1 MPSYCIGGIM
11 DQFKLIT
18 LALLAT
24 FFWGLSDTC
33 FKRSTKPDDKYSHFR
48 ILFVIGLFMGLQAIF
63 ELYKL
68 YQAGNTFSL
77 KTIWIYIPI
86 SFLYIL
92 SMGVDFYGYR
102 YLRISVGSPIA
113 STSGAMAGI
122 LSWLVLKN
130 EMTPLKFFAIML
142 IFFGLIAMAY
152 LEHQDQKEGKLGK
165 NEIVKLGATALIF
178 PITYALV
185 DAVATFLDEH
195 YMTSLMTAEE
205 ALISFEL
212 TFFIVGIISIIYIKL
227 FKKDREKIINVPL
240 TLGGLTET
248 AGQFFYV
255 YALSGDG
262 VVTAPIMSL
271 DGVFASIL
279 GVMLLKEKLNKKQYL
294 TIFIIGVGVFLLG
307 FFE

>member
-1 MPSYCIGGIM
+1 ME
-11 DQFKLIT
+11 QFKLTT

-24 FFWGLSDTC
+24 FFWGLSDTA
-33 FKRSTKPDDKYSHFR
+33 FKKSTKPEDKYSHFR
-48 ILFVIGLFMGLQAIF
+48 IIFIIGLFMGLQAVY

-68 YQAGNTFSL
+68 YKGGGTYSL
-77 KTIWIYIPI
+77 NTIWIYIPI

-92 SMGVDFYGYR
+92 SMAVDFYGYR

-130 EMTPLKFFAIML
+130 EMTPVKFVAIMM
-142 IFFGLIAMAY
+142 IFFGLIVMAY
-152 LEHQDQKEGKLGK
+152 LENKDQQEGKLGK
-165 NEIVKLGATALIF
+165 NEIAKLGATALIF
-178 PITYALV
+178 PITYAIV

-195 YMTSLMTAEE
+195 YMTSLMTPEE

-212 TFFIVGIISIIYIKL
+212 TFFLVGVLAIAYIKL
-227 FKKDREKIINVPL
+227 IKKDKEAVINAPL
-240 TLGGLTET
+240 TLGGIAET

-279 GVMLLKEKLNKKQYL
+279 GVLLLKENLNKKQYL
-294 TIFIIGVGVFLLG
+294 TIAVIGLGVFLLG

>member
-1 MPSYCIGGIM
+1 MEQLRLTS
-11 DQFKLIT
+11 

-24 FFWGLSDTC
+24 LFWGLSDTF
-33 FKRSTKPDDKYSHFR
+33 FKKSTDANDRYSHFR
-48 ILFVIGLFMGLQAIF
+48 ILFVIGLFMGLQACY
-63 ELYKL
+63 ELFKL
-68 YQAGNTFSL
+68 YQSGLTYSL
-77 KTIWIYIPI
+77 RTIWIYIPI

-130 EMTPLKFFAIML
+130 EMTPVKFIAIMM
-142 IFFGLIAMAY
+142 IFFGLISMAY
-152 LEHQDQKEGKLGK
+152 YEHKDQKEGKLGK

-178 PITYALV
+178 PISYAIV
-185 DAVATFLDEH
+185 DAFATFLDEH
-195 YMTSLMTAEE
+195 YMTSIMSPEE

-212 TFFIVGIISIIYIKL
+212 TFFLVGIIAIAYIK
-227 FKKDREKIINVPL
+227 FVKKDKEKVINLPL
-240 TLGGLTET
+240 TLGGLAET

-255 YALSGDG
+255 YALSGNG

-279 GVMLLKEKLNKKQYL
+279 GVALLKERLRKEQYF
-294 TIFIIGVGVFLLG
+294 TVFVIGLGVFLLG
-307 FFE
+307 FYE

>member
-1 MPSYCIGGIM
+1 M
-11 DQFKLIT
+11 DQFKLTT

-24 FFWGLSDTC
+24 FFWGLSDTW
-33 FKRSTKPDDKYSHFR
+33 FKKATKPDDKFSHFR
-48 ILFVIGLFMGLQAIF
+48 ILFVIGLFMGLQAAF

-68 YQAGNTFSL
+68 YQAGGSFSL
-77 KTIWIYIPI
+77 RNVWIYIPI

-130 EMTPLKFFAIML
+130 EMTYLKFFAIML
-142 IFFGLIAMAY
+142 IFFGLIAMSY
-152 LEHQDQKEGKLGK
+152 LENQDQKEGKLGK

-178 PITYALV
+178 PITYAFV

-195 YMTSLMTAEE
+195 YMTSFMTAEE

-227 FKKDREKIINVPL
+227 FKKDREKIINLSL
-240 TLGGLTET
+240 TLGGLAET

-279 GVMLLKEKLNKKQYL
+279 GVMLLKEKLNKKQYF
-294 TIFIIGVGVFLLG
+294 TIFVIGVGVFLLG

>member
-1 MPSYCIGGIM
+1 ME
-11 DQFKLIT
+11 QFKLTT

-24 FFWGLSDTC
+24 FFWGLSDTA
-33 FKRSTKPDDKYSHFR
+33 FKKSTKPEDKYSHFR
-48 ILFVIGLFMGLQAIF
+48 IIFIIGLFMGLQAVY

-68 YQAGNTFSL
+68 YKGGGTYSL
-77 KTIWIYIPI
+77 NTIWIYIPI

-92 SMGVDFYGYR
+92 SMAVDFYGYR

-130 EMTPLKFFAIML
+130 EMTPVKFVAIMMIFFAL
-142 IFFGLIAMAY
+142 IVMAY
-152 LEHQDQKEGKLGK
+152 LENKDQQEGKLGK
-165 NEIVKLGATALIF
+165 NEIAKLGATALIF
-178 PITYALV
+178 PITYAIV

-195 YMTSLMTAEE
+195 YMTSLMTPEE

-212 TFFIVGIISIIYIKL
+212 TFFLVGVLAIAYIKL
-227 FKKDREKIINVPL
+227 IKKDKEAVINAPL
-240 TLGGLTET
+240 TLGGIAET

-279 GVMLLKEKLNKKQYL
+279 GVLLLKENLNKKQYL
-294 TIFIIGVGVFLLG
+294 TIAVIGLGVFLLG